1 MLNPKVILLLFG
13 AVALATCGVIDQ
25 DDKADGVDEDND
37 NESNVKCVLLFYF
50 RIFLFLFCFNGV
62 STLYLRHFR
71 PRSKTLNILDKY
83 AYIYLH
89 FLLIFLYVEQ

>member
-50 RIFLFLFCFNGV
+50 RIFFCFV
-62 STLYLRHFR
+62 LMESR
-71 PRSKTLNILDKY
+71 PFTSDISGQGRR
-83 AYIYLH
+83 
-89 FLLIFLYVEQ
+89 LLIFWTNMPIFTYTFY